1 MGTETVFC
9 KRTSMLDRLL
19 LCKSTHISRI
29 RRLLA
34 HQPKAEISADA
45 WQPSCNFRS
54 RSYPLREGAVMRSRP
69 SIAVLVLAMFLGRS
83 FAVIATASAQE
94 NSAEA
99 SRRKIRTRV
108 VPEYPSLAKQM
119 NVSGKVKIEASVA
132 ADGHVLTT
140 KVIGGSPLLINSAL
154 EALKKWRFEPAP
166 RDTTEIVEFEFN
178 PQGN

>member
-1 MGTETVFC
+1 
-9 KRTSMLDRLL
+9 
-19 LCKSTHISRI
+19 
-29 RRLLA
+29 
-34 HQPKAEISADA
+34 
-45 WQPSCNFRS
+45 
-54 RSYPLREGAVMRSRP
+54 MRSRP
-69 SIAVLVLAMFLGRS
+69 SIAVLALATFLVRS
-83 FAVIATASAQE
+83 FGAIPRAFAQE

-99 SRRKIRTRV
+99 PKRKVGTRV

-119 NVSGKVKIEASVA
+119 KVSGKVKIEATVV
-132 ADGHVLTT
+132 ADGHRVTT